1 MKITIFIVKTIKTH
15 LIIVKKLS
23 FEFVLLTQFAENETY
38 GESWFIKTFKSNIVT
53 KNIGIYTTTNC
64 TIPENATTAYRSF
77 TIRPDINPR
86 YKKPAKNNSTTYL
99 KKVENIATI

>member
-23 FEFVLLTQFAENETY
+23 LQFVLLTQFAENETY

-86 YKKPAKNNSTTYL
+86 YKNPQKQQHDVFE
-99 KKVENIATI
+99 KVENIATT